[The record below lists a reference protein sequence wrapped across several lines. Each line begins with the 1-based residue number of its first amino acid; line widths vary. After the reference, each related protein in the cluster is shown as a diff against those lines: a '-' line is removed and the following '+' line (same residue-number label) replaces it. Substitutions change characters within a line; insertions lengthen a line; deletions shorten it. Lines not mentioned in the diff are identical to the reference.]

1 MELLEGHLEHIVY
14 RNEEN
19 GYTVGRFRA
28 NNGEEPIT
36 ITGTLMGV
44 QPGENLICKGDWKND
59 KKYGMQFIIQSFEV
73 RMPTSA
79 EGIEQYLGAGQISGI
94 GPAFAKRI
102 VDKFGTTT
110 FEVLD
115 QEPDKLLEVEGLGK
129 KTLERIKNSWR
140 EQQNARTIVLFLQQY
155 SVSPAYA
162 KKIFR
167 QYGQE
172 SVAKIKEN
180 PYRLAEE
187 VVGIGFKK
195 ADEIAR
201 QMGIEPD
208 SAMRV
213 DSGIDYFMMQL
224 NMRGHSCYPL
234 DMLTEEASQMLK
246 VSMELIQTR
255 IGDLV
260 GNRKMV
266 VDSFKN
272 TAGDNE
278 MFIWRKALHFQ
289 EKNIVTQ
296 IRRIL
301 ANTETWH
308 GPIDG
313 DKELETVTKA
323 QGITLAEQQEKAVAQ
338 SIIQKLHIITGGP
351 GTGKSTITKVIL
363 GILGHF
369 TDKIQLAAPT
379 GRAAKRL
386 TEITGR
392 EASTIHS
399 LLSLDFTGDSF
410 LRSRLSD
417 GLSCDVLIIDEA
429 SMIDTALMSVLLDCL
444 PDNAKLIL
452 VGDVDQLPSVGPGN
466 VLRDLID
473 SEAVPVT
480 RLTEIF
486 RQATNSKIVMNA
498 HKINNGLF
506 PDISIDKDGDFFFI
520 QEKQPEKIAKTI
532 ENLVGERL
540 KKAYQFHPLRDI
552 QVLCPMH
559 KGPIGTIELNRLLQQ
574 ALNDP
579 SDKKEKT
586 TRGHITFS
594 PGDKVMQI
602 RNNYDKGVYNGDI
615 GIIKRVKMVEKELL
629 VEMDDGKEVEYE
641 FSELSELEPAYAVTV
656 HKYQGSEAPCI
667 IIPVHESQYSLLFR
681 NLLYTGVTRGKKL
694 VILVGTKEALSI
706 AVQND
711 HARDRF
717 SALYRMFDEEQQQSF
732 PEIKIVPMLGSEGYE
747 DWVALNSG
755 E

>member
-1 MELLEGHLEHIVY
+1 MLLEGHLEHIVF
-14 RNEEN
+14 RNDEN
-19 GYTVGRFRA
+19 GYTVGRFRP
-28 NNGEEPIT
+28 NGEEDKLVV

-59 KKYGMQFIIQSFEV
+59 KKYGLQFNIQSFEV
-73 RMPTSA
+73 RMPTTA
-79 EGIEQYLGAGQISGI
+79 EGIEQYLGAGQVSGI

-102 VDKFGTTT
+102 VAKFGTTT

-115 QEPDKLLEVEGLGK
+115 QDPDKLLEVEGLGS
-129 KTLERIKNSWR
+129 KTLERIKKSWR
-140 EQQNARTIVLFLQQY
+140 EQQNARSIVLFLQQY
-155 SVSPAYA
+155 GVSPAYA

-167 QYGQE
+167 QYGQD

-180 PYRLAEE
+180 PYCLAEE

-195 ADEIAR
+195 ADDIA
-201 QMGIEPD
+201 QSIGIEIESP
-208 SAMRV
+208 MRI
-213 DSGIDYFMMQL
+213 DSGIDYYMMQL

-234 DMLTEEASQMLK
+234 EMLCEEAAQMLQ
-246 VSMELIQTR
+246 VTVELIQTR
-255 IGDLV
+255 IGALISA
-260 GNRKMV
+260 KKAV
-266 VDSFKN
+266 VDSYRN
-272 TAGDNE
+272 ASGENDI
-278 MFIWRKALHFQ
+278 FIWRKALHFQ
-289 EKNIVTQ
+289 EQNIVTQ

-301 ANTETWH
+301 ANTESWH
-308 GPIDG
+308 GLIDT
-313 DKELETVTKA
+313 DKELERVTKA
-323 QGITLAEQQEKAVAQ
+323 QGITLAAQQEIAVEQ
-338 SIIQKLHIITGGP
+338 SIGQKLHIITGGP

-363 GILGHF
+363 DILGSY
-369 TDKIQLAAPT
+369 TEKILLAAPT

-399 LLSLDFTGDSF
+399 LLSLDFTGDSY

-429 SMIDTALMSVLLDCL
+429 SMIDTALMSVLLDCI
-444 PDNAKLIL
+444 PDTAKLIL

-473 SEAVPVT
+473 SNTVPVT

-486 RQATNSKIVMNA
+486 RQATNSRIVMNA

-506 PDISIDKDGDFFFI
+506 PDIHIDKDGDFFFI
-520 QEKQPEKIAKTI
+520 QEKQADKIAQTI
-532 ENLVGERL
+532 VKLVAERL
-540 KKAYQFHPLRDI
+540 KKAYHFHPLRDI

-559 KGPIGTIELNRLLQQ
+559 KGAIGTQELNRLLQL

-579 SDKKEKT
+579 EDKKEKT
-586 TRGHITFS
+586 TRGHIIFAV
-594 PGDKVMQI
+594 GDKVMQI
-602 RNNYDKGVYNGDI
+602 KNNYDKSVFNGDI
-615 GIIKRVKMVEKELL
+615 GIIKRVKTVEKELI

-667 IIPVHESQYSLLFR
+667 ILPVHESQFSLLFR
-681 NLLYTGVTRGKKL
+681 NLLYTGVTRGKKM

-706 AVQND
+706 AVKND

-717 SALYRMFDEEQQQSF
+717 SALYRMFDGERQRAF
-732 PEIKIVPMLGSEGYE
+732 PEIIIIPMLGAGNSEQ
-747 DWVALNSG
+747 
-755 E
+755 